1 MKSQSSNRSFGL
13 LFFIVFIVVGLWPV
27 IKGEAANIYLILI
40 SLFFLILGLINS
52 KILSP
57 FNKAW
62 IKFGEILGLIIA
74 PIIMALVYFIIL
86 TPISLIVR
94 MLGKDLLGLKFL
106 KKQDTYW
113 TRRKKKIRYNEKTV
127 LNDRFFERIL
137 GIFKRKK
144 KILAIT
150 NYNCPSFIWS
160 VNCFEPRIS
169 SGSIHI
175 YNFLSDIYF
184 RHISILS
191 R

>member
-1 MKSQSSNRSFGL
+1 MKLQSSNRSFGL

-40 SLFFLILGLINS
+40 SLFFLIFGLINS

-62 IKFGEILGLIIA
+62 IKLGEILGLIIA

-113 TRRKKKIRYNEKTV
+113 M
-127 LNDRFFERIL
+127 
-137 GIFKRKK
+137 KRKK
-144 KILAIT
+144 KLGT
-150 NYNCPSFIWS
+150 MKKQF
-160 VNCFEPRIS
+160 
-169 SGSIHI
+169 
-175 YNFLSDIYF
+175 
-184 RHISILS
+184 
-191 R
+191 

>member
-13 LFFIVFIVVGLWPV
+13 LFFTVFIVVGLWPV
-27 IKGEAANIYLILI
+27 TKGETANIYLILI
-40 SLFFLILGLINS
+40 SLFFLIFGLINS

-62 IKFGEILGLIIA
+62 IKLGEILGLIIA

-113 TRRKKKIRYNEKTV
+113 T
-127 LNDRFFERIL
+127 
-137 GIFKRKK
+137 KRKK
-144 KILAIT
+144 KLGT
-150 NYNCPSFIWS
+150 MKKQF
-160 VNCFEPRIS
+160 
-169 SGSIHI
+169 
-175 YNFLSDIYF
+175 
-184 RHISILS
+184 
-191 R
+191 

>member
-1 MKSQSSNRSFGL
+1 MKTQSSNRSFGL

-27 IKGEAANIYLILI
+27 IKGETANIYLILI
-40 SLFFLILGLINS
+40 SLFFLIFGLINS

-62 IKFGEILGLIIA
+62 IKLGEILGLIIA

-113 TRRKKKIRYNEKTV
+113 TRRKKK
-127 LNDRFFERIL
+127 L
-137 GIFKRKK
+137 GTMKK
-144 KILAIT
+144 Q
-150 NYNCPSFIWS
+150 F
-160 VNCFEPRIS
+160 
-169 SGSIHI
+169 
-175 YNFLSDIYF
+175 
-184 RHISILS
+184 
-191 R
+191 